1 MILFSE
7 DRVIWEDGVNLNQH
21 KHVDVSGQFRLTW
34 WELMTSLEDATFN
47 YMHKLTLNVNGLI
60 EVDLAYDLY
69 SRKVNINV
77 KRLIP
82 I

>member
-7 DRVIWEDGVNLNQH
+7 DRLIWEDGVNLNQY
-21 KHVDVSGQFRLTW
+21 KHVDVTGQFRLTW

-47 YMHKLTLNVNGLI
+47 CMYKLTLNVNGLT

>member
-7 DRVIWEDGVNLNQH
+7 DRVIWENGVNL
-21 KHVDVSGQFRLTW
+21 TW
-34 WELMTSLEDATFN
+34 WALIISLEDATFN
-47 YMHKLTLNVNGLI
+47 YMHKLTLNVNGLT

-69 SRKVNINV
+69 SRKVNVNV
-77 KRLIP
+77 KRLIL